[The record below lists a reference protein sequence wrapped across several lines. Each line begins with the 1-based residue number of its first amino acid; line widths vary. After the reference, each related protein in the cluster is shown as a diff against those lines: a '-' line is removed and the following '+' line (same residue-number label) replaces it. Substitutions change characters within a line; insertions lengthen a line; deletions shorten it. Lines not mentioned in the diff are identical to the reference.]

1 MMLKIGLTGNIG
13 SGKTIVAE
21 IFNVCGIP
29 VFDADIAAKKILISP
44 DIISRLQGVFGRDI
58 ILNGLVD
65 RKALANIVFSDPDK
79 LAILNAIVH
88 PLVRQDFQNWCSSH
102 EASPFVIYEA
112 AIILESG
119 FARQLD
125 SVVLV
130 TAPEPLRIS
139 RVINRDGVNRED
151 VAGRIK
157 NQLPEGEKIK
167 LADFIINNDGS
178 ELLIPQVLRVIQ
190 ELG

>member
-1 MMLKIGLTGNIG
+1 MLKIGLTGNIG

-29 VFDADIAAKKILISP
+29 VFDADLEAKKILNSP
-44 DIISRLQGVFGRDI
+44 DIISRLLGVFGKDI

-88 PLVRQDFQNWCSSH
+88 PHVRQDFQNWCTSH
-102 EASPFVIYEA
+102 EESPFVIYEA